1 MIDKRVIAVIVIFI
15 LGGLFIYSFA
25 NPLSDSE
32 ETGGNIGDVV
42 TPTDKD
48 DGQKEEPTKIDTVAL
63 DNIKVQLEGLN
74 KDDYTEESWEL
85 IQNLIHGAEEST
97 SQEEFDLIL
106 SQIDLGS
113 LTQKPIDNPVQIT
126 NPNGGASNTTRPSSP
141 NTGTSTPSGGSSNT
155 STPKPVGID
164 KTALNN
170 IKAQLAKLNKNDYTT
185 ESWNIVQ
192 AQVKVAELQTTQ
204 TGFNE
209 AVSQINLGL
218 LQKKQTTPEQP
229 QPVEINKNELNN
241 LKNQLSKYNQNDYTT
256 DSYNKLVSAAN
267 MPETTQTEVD
277 AKVKAIQNAI
287 NGLQKKIPA
296 KPVEIDKTALNN
308 IKAQLSKLKES
319 NYTVASWQAIQNQI
333 AIVEAQAT
341 QEKFDAEVAKI
352 NLNTLQLRATTTQ
365 IGVNL
370 DKMGDSANIQVVKVN
385 DNYIRYTGEMNTN
398 TLTTEDGTTIRDFI
412 VMRITSPE
420 ALSQAE
426 KNNIKMVYEG
436 MAIDASEFNTDVNNR
451 SYVEI
456 YQPFSRANDGSGSND
471 NLTTVSFTINWGY
484 GETTQYTVTID
495 VAVN

>member
-32 ETGGNIGDVV
+32 EKTTDNGGVV
-42 TPTDKD
+42 IPSEKD
-48 DGQKEEPTKIDTVAL
+48 PDKEEKPSVVNKESLNSV
-63 DNIKVQLEGLN
+63 KSQLESLN

-85 IQNLIHGAEEST
+85 IQNLIKGAEEST
-97 SQEEFDLIL
+97 TQEEFDLIF

-113 LTQKPIDNPVQIT
+113 LAQKPIDNPVQIT
-126 NPNGGASNTTRPSSP
+126 NPNGGSSSAARPSSP
-141 NTGTSTPSGGSSNT
+141 NTGTSTPSGGGSNT
-155 STPKPVGID
+155 STPKPVEID

-204 TGFNE
+204 AGFNE

-218 LQKKQTTPEQP
+218 LQKKPTTPEQP
-229 QPVEINKNELNN
+229 KPVEIN
-241 LKNQLSKYNQNDYTT
+241 
-256 DSYNKLVSAAN
+256 
-267 MPETTQTEVD
+267 
-277 AKVKAIQNAI
+277 
-287 NGLQKKIPA
+287 
-296 KPVEIDKTALNN
+296 KTALNN
-308 IKAQLSKLKES
+308 IKNQLAGLNKNNYTEESWNAIQNQIAVAEKQTTQEAFDREVAKIDLNSLQVKPIDKAKLNVIKNQLAQLKQN
-319 NYTVASWQAIQNQI
+319 NYTPASWQAIQNQI
-333 AIVEAQAT
+333 AVADAQPT

-365 IGVNL
+365 IGVSL
-370 DKMGDSANIQVVKVN
+370 DKMGDSANIKVVKVN

-420 ALSQAE
+420 ALSQTE
-426 KNNIKMVYEG
+426 KNNIQMVYEG
-436 MAIDASEFNTDVNNR
+436 MTIDASEFKTDVNNH

-456 YQPFSRANDGSGSND
+456 YQPFSRANDGSGSKD

-495 VAVN
+495 VTVN